1 MELRQ
6 YIAMLWRWMWLIVL
20 AAGIAAVSSYLWNS
34 RLPKIYQASTV
45 LLVGQ
50 SLENANPSPSDIA
63 TSQQLALTYIQI
75 AKTQPVL
82 KGVIDALQLKMSV
95 DQLNN
100 NVSANIVYGT
110 QLIELRVIDTDPY
123 RAQII
128 ANEFANQ
135 LILQA
140 PSSRDPNEIAR
151 REFIQK
157 QATDIQ
163 SKIEE
168 GQKKIIDLQES
179 IKVTAS
185 AREIADKQQQ
195 ITALQGQI
203 NQWQLTYATLL
214 STLAPRAS
222 NYLSVVE
229 PAKLPTYPIAPNVS
243 LSVLMAVV
251 VGVALA
257 IAGILVI
264 EYLDDTVKSPDDVT
278 QALELANL
286 GAIANIWGETP
297 DDRLI
302 AAKYPR
308 ASHSEAYRVLRTNIQ
323 VMSLDKPMRTLLITS
338 PNPKE
343 GKSITSANLAVV
355 MALGGLRVLLVDA
368 DMRRPQQHRVFRL
381 SNEFGLVSTLLH
393 PEATLDTYVQSTEI
407 ENLWVLTTGPLP
419 PNPAELLDS
428 KRMRDL
434 MERFKEKFDLV
445 IFDTPPVLP
454 RIDAAVLARHV
465 DGIVLVVD
473 AGHTRRDSAHRA
485 KEALLHAGGRILG
498 VVLNRIAHSSYY
510 YYYYYSDN
518 DQSKSAL
525 LMRTPVGRLVRN
537 LRRRIR
543 MPKDSALHTKGKP
556 SHSHDL
562 S

>member
-195 ITALQGQI
+195 IAALQGQI